1 MGAPPVA
8 NLCKLKKDKA
18 IGAQKNFAK
27 TFNWLVDS
35 MKNLQGGIACNVNW
49 VAENM
54 PVIDVNTYV
63 TGDRTE
69 DPEVVTPD
77 ADVAVLSDVA
87 GEELSA
93 LSSLQKLTMNPEADL
108 SAQVK
113 VLQLFNFDLSDTI
126 TIQLSDENN
135 PPTPE
140 GEEEQ
145 LSSGYDFIIRK
156 DGKVQYAKLS
166 AHAYPVDS
174 IISSAQTSSFQ
185 TRDLEDGNR
194 VLQLYKFNETSNLK
208 NQVQLS
214 TEMSS
219 LLPEHYEFL
228 VRKTDNDKK
237 TLEYMSISAAC
248 LAGGEGLPP
257 DADTPNSETS
267 SIQVREVSSGDKM
280 LELYDFHNLD
290 NVLSVQLSSQNRYDF
305 LMRDQHTHQLA
316 YTHLSGV
323 GGEVTLSGTD
333 SSSHTGNEF
342 KFQSASDSNII
353 VNVDANGN
361 ITIGCYYL

>member
-8 NLCKLKKDKA
+8 NLCKLKTDKA

-77 ADVAVLSDVA
+77 ADVATLSDVA

-126 TIQLSDENN
+126 SIQLSDENN

-140 GEEEQ
+140 GEEEE
-145 LSSGYDFIIRK
+145 LSSGYDFIVRK

-174 IISSAQTSSFQ
+174 SISSANISSLQ
-185 TRDLEDGNR
+185 TRDIEDGPK
-194 VLQLYKFNETSNLK
+194 VLQLYKFNEPSNLK
-208 NQVQLS
+208 NEVQLS

-228 VRKTDNDKK
+228 VRKTDNDKMK
-237 TLEYMSISAAC
+237 LEYMSISAAC
-248 LAGGEGLPP
+248 LAGGGGEGLPP
-257 DADTPNSETS
+257 DTDTPNAETS
-267 SIQVREVSSGDKM
+267 SIQSREVGSDKV
-280 LELYDFHNLD
+280 LELYDFHNPD
-290 NVLSVQLSSQNRYDF
+290 NVESVYLSSQNRYDF
-305 LMRDQHTHQLA
+305 LMRDQQTHQLK
-316 YTHLSGV
+316 YTHLSV
-323 GGEVTLSGTD
+323 IEDVTLSGTD
-333 SSSHTGNEF
+333 NSSHAGNAF
-342 KFQSASDSNII
+342 KFQSASDSNVV

-361 ITIGCYYL
+361 ITIGCYYV